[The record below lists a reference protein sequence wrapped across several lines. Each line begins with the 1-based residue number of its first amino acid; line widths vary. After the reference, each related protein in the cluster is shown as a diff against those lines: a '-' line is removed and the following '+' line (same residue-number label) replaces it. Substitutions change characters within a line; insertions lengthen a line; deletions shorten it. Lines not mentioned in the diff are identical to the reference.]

1 MKRFGIMFLVAV
13 LFLGQIGTVAYGAND
28 DNETS
33 ENLNEKYEILRQENK
48 RMRNEILRLNNKL
61 SKEKAKKIPVL
72 LYHHLLEQSDIDT
85 YGWSNNGSVLSVES
99 FEKQMK
105 YLYENGFYT
114 ATLDELQSFLD
125 GKISLPEK
133 TVVITFD
140 DGYLTNGIYAYP
152 IMKKYNFRGTIFMI
166 GHRVDAPQRLFDPS
180 DTQSI
185 SIKRAYR
192 YTDVFDF
199 ESHTYDLHG
208 KDENKIPVI
217 ISSDEN
223 TILDDLVK
231 IKDLVGA
238 KYFAYPY
245 GAHNEDTIEYL
256 KQTGYEMAFT
266 VKPDYVTKESD
277 KYELPRFPI
286 APYTTFD
293 RFVQIVNGK

>member
-1 MKRFGIMFLVAV
+1 M
-13 LFLGQIGTVAYGAND
+13 
-28 DNETS
+28 
-33 ENLNEKYEILRQENK
+33 
-48 RMRNEILRLNNKL
+48 
-61 SKEKAKKIPVL
+61 
-72 LYHHLLEQSDIDT
+72 EQSDIDT